1 MYKISFKNLALVGLV
16 ILLSASISFGQL
28 VVSDPA
34 FPTDNQSVTIT
45 FDASLGSGGLAGY
58 TGDVYAHT
66 GVITNLSSS
75 ASDWRY
81 VKTNWGENTPETKL
95 TNIGTDLYTL
105 TITPS
110 IRDYYGVPSSETI
123 LQIALVFRSDFP
135 VGGSYLEGKT
145 ASGGDIF
152 VDVVELGL
160 NVDILIPDEAGIIV
174 ELNDN
179 VPVQAVASLSDSLAL
194 YVNNNLITEVAG
206 TELNYTL
213 NANSYGKSRV
223 KVVAWDNSSEIVDS
237 FYYFVRPAVT
247 VEALPADVEY
257 GINYIDDQTVILCL
271 YAPYKEYAFA
281 IGDFSNWEVDESNY
295 MKRTPAGNVYWV
307 EIDSLT
313 PGQEYIYQ
321 YYVDGEIKIGD
332 PYAEKVSDPWNDSY
346 IENSTY
352 PNLIA
357 YPAGKTTGIATV
369 FQTDQDE
376 YTWNTTNFI
385 APANKDLVIYELL
398 VRDFTEGRNIQSVI
412 DTLGYLENLGVNAIE
427 LMPVNE
433 FEGNLSWGYN
443 PDYYFAFDKYYGP
456 KNEYKHFIDLCHE
469 HGIAVIMDIALNHS
483 FGQSPMV
490 ELYWDAVNNQP
501 AGNNPWFN
509 QQPMHDFNVGY
520 DFNHESPAT
529 KYFVNRVVRFW
540 LDEFNIDGYRFDLS
554 KGFTQTNTLGN
565 VGAWGHYDASR
576 IAILEAISDSIWDEK
591 PNAYVILEHFADND
605 EETVL
610 ANYGMMLWG
619 NMNYNYNEATMGWTS
634 NNISWGAY
642 TSRGW
647 SQPNLVTYME
657 SHDEERLM
665 YKNLQWGNSNGSYN
679 TKEINTALARM
690 ELAANFFL
698 TIPGPKMIWQFGELG
713 YDVSIDFNGRTG
725 IKPLKWEYFYGQSR
739 NRLFHVY
746 KALIDLKKT
755 QAVFGT
761 SDFSM
766 SVDGYM
772 KRINLNHS
780 SMNVTVIG
788 NFDVSSGT
796 IDPNFQTTGTWY
808 DYFTG
813 DSIIV
818 NDVHSLI
825 TLDAGEYHLYTSNK
839 LTVPVLI
846 SSIDENEPASQTLLK
861 VFPNPSSSR
870 FNFVLESNSNSDI
883 VMSIY
888 NSSGQIIKSVK
899 SGNSGRGLITIS
911 WDGKNES
918 GYEVGPGLYFA
929 IAQNGAFRKSAK
941 LIKQ

>member
-1 MYKISFKNLALVGLV
+1 MNKFSNKTLALVS
-16 ILLSASISFGQL
+16 ILIALTTTLTFGQL

-58 TGDVYAHT
+58 NGDVYAHT

-75 ASDWRY
+75 SSDWKY

-105 TITPS
+105 SITPS
-110 IRDYYGVPSSETI
+110 IRDYYGVPASETI
-123 LQIALVFRSDFP
+123 LKIALVFRSDVP

-152 VDVVELGL
+152 VDVVEVGL
-160 NVDILIPDEAGIIV
+160 NVDILLPDEAGMIV

-179 VPVQAVASLSDSLAL
+179 ITVQAIASLSDSLGL
-194 YVNNNLITEVAG
+194 YVNNNLITKVAG

-213 NANSYGKSRV
+213 NANTYGKSRV
-223 KVVAWDNSSEIVDS
+223 KVVAWDNSSQVVDS
-237 FYYFVRPAVT
+237 FYYFTRPAVI
-247 VEALPADVEY
+247 VEALPSGIDY
-257 GINYIDDQTVILCL
+257 GINYIDDQTVVLCL

-295 MKRTPAGNVYWV
+295 MKKTPAGNVYWV
-307 EIDSLT
+307 QIDNLT

-352 PNLIA
+352 PGLIS
-357 YPAGKTTGIATV
+357 YPTGKTTGIATV
-369 FQTDQDE
+369 FQTAQTE
-376 YTWNTTNFI
+376 YSWQNTSFS
-385 APANKDLVIYELL
+385 APAKKDLVIYELL
-398 VRDFTEGRNIQSVI
+398 VRDFTAGRNMQELI

-456 KNEYKHFIDLCHE
+456 KDEYKHFIDICHE

-490 ELYWDAVNNQP
+490 ELYWDGVNNQP

-520 DFNHESPAT
+520 DFNHESNAT

-540 LDEFNIDGYRFDLS
+540 LDEFKIDGYRFDLS
-554 KGFTQTNTLGN
+554 KGFTQNNTLGN
-565 VGAWGHYDASR
+565 IGAWGNYDAGR
-576 IAILEAISDSIWDEK
+576 VAILEAIADSIWDEN
-591 PNAYVILEHFADND
+591 PNAYVILEHFSDNS

-619 NMNYNYNEATMGWTS
+619 NMNYNYNEATMGWGS

-647 SQPNLVTYME
+647 NQPNLITYME

-665 YKNLQWGNSNGSYN
+665 YKNLQWGNSSGSYN
-679 TKEINTALARM
+679 TKELATALARM

-713 YDVSIDFNGRTG
+713 YDISIDFNGRTG
-725 IKPLKWEYFYGQSR
+725 IKPLKWEYFYGESR

-755 QAVFGT
+755 QPVFGT

-766 SVDGYM
+766 SVDAYM

-788 NFDVSSGT
+788 NFNVVSGT
-796 IDPNFQTTGTWY
+796 IDPNFQSTGTWY

-818 NDVHSLI
+818 SDVHAQI
-825 TLDAGEYHLYTSNK
+825 TLEAGEYHLYTSNK

-846 SSIDENEPASQTLLK
+846 SSIDDNESSSYTSLK
-861 VFPNPSSSR
+861 VFPNPSSQE
-870 FNFVLESNSNSDI
+870 FNFVFEANANEEILI
-883 VMSIY
+883 SIY
-888 NSSGQIIKSVK
+888 NVSGQLVRQLNKRGTD
-899 SGNSGRGLITIS
+899 SGLTTIS
-911 WDGKNES
+911 WDGRSES
-918 GYEVGPGLYFA
+918 GSVVKQGLYFT
-929 IAQNGAFRKSAK
+929 IAQNGNQKMTAK